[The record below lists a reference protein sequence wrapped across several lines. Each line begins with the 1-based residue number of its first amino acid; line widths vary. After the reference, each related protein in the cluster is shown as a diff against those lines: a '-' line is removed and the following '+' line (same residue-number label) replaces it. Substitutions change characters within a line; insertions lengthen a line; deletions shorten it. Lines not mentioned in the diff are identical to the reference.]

1 MARYGLSSSS
11 SMRARDVGAQRTFAA
26 VLAVLELACRAQQ
39 VDIRTDRRSYRIA
52 PGDSLAI
59 VRLTV
64 RNRGSHRIYF
74 QTVDGRIDLLV
85 MIRVDAKG
93 RILVGADTAGREI
106 WSLLHESQFNSP
118 PAMGVLPLR
127 PDSVVTNAYSLPR
140 GHYRT
145 LVKFGEV
152 PDKLD
157 EHGVWVANFSIQ

>member
-1 MARYGLSSSS
+1 
-11 SMRARDVGAQRTFAA
+11 MRARDAGAQTIFAA
-26 VLAVLELACRAQQ
+26 VLLLLELACRAHQ
-39 VDIRTDRRSYRIA
+39 VDIRTDRRSYSVA

-85 MIRVDAKG
+85 MVRVDAKG
-93 RILVGADTAGREI
+93 RILVGADTAGRER

-152 PDKLD
+152 PDRLD

>member
-1 MARYGLSSSS
+1 
-11 SMRARDVGAQRTFAA
+11 MRARDAGAQTIFAA
-26 VLAVLELACRAQQ
+26 VLLLLELACRAHQ

-64 RNRGSHRIYF
+64 RNRGSRRIYF

-93 RILVGADTAGREI
+93 RILVGADTAGRER
-106 WSLLHESQFNSP
+106 WSLLHEAQFNSP

-152 PDKLD
+152 PDRLD

>member
-1 MARYGLSSSS
+1 MGPYGLSSSA

-26 VLAVLELACRAQQ
+26 VLVVLELACRAQQ
-39 VDIRTDRRSYRIA
+39 VDIRTDRRSYSIA

-74 QTVDGRIDLLV
+74 QTVDGRIDLLAMV
-85 MIRVDAKG
+85 RVDAKG
-93 RILVGADTAGREI
+93 RILVGADTAGRER
-106 WSLLHESQFNSP
+106 WSLAHESQFNSP

-127 PDSVVTNAYSLPR
+127 SDSVVTNAYSLPR

-152 PDKLD
+152 PDRLD